1 MQNNS
6 LQSKDSVIVFSGG
19 LDSTTLLYEQ
29 IERIALAITFNYGS
43 NHAQREIECAK
54 HHCNRLGVEHLII
67 DLDFIKQY
75 FKSSLLSGAE
85 AVPEGVYNNGNMQST
100 VVPFRNGIM
109 ISIACGVAESRGLR
123 RLLIANHGGDHAIYP
138 DCRPDFIDAMN
149 CATMAGTYLN
159 VSIDAPY
166 TNISKG
172 DIVKRGIALGID
184 YAETYSCYKGGEYHC
199 GRCAT
204 CVERRQA
211 FVGAGV
217 VDPTVYINR

>member
-211 FVGAGV
+211 FASAGV

>member
-1 MQNNS
+1 
-6 LQSKDSVIVFSGG
+6 
-19 LDSTTLLYEQ
+19 
-29 IERIALAITFNYGS
+29 
-43 NHAQREIECAK
+43 
-54 HHCNRLGVEHLII
+54 
-67 DLDFIKQY
+67 
-75 FKSSLLSGAE
+75 
-85 AVPEGVYNNGNMQST
+85 
-100 VVPFRNGIM
+100 
-109 ISIACGVAESRGLR
+109 
-123 RLLIANHGGDHAIYP
+123 
-138 DCRPDFIDAMN
+138 MN
-149 CATMAGTYLN
+149 CATRAGTYLN

-211 FVGAGV
+211 FASAGV